1 MPTDDDEDWYD
12 DNVSYDDEPGA
23 SCPECG
29 GTVYSFGDECP
40 HCGYWL
46 SAADRRAMYRG
57 ESKPLWLRAT
67 AAIVLLAF
75 LVSLLV
81 LGAVLF

>member
-1 MPTDDDEDWYD
+1 MSTDHDEDWH
-12 DNVSYDDEPGA
+12 DDEPDA

-29 GTVYSFGDECP
+29 GTVYGFSDKCP

-57 ESKPLWLRAT
+57 ESRPLWLRVT

-75 LVSLLV
+75 LVCLLAF
-81 LGAVLF
+81 GAVLF